1 MRRFRKPKSTF
12 ILLLIVSISI
22 GFAYLSSVLN
32 INSGVSFRENSFDVH
47 FENINLLSEDV
58 EYTTL
63 EISPSD
69 STTLNA
75 SINFYEP
82 SEIFEF
88 TVDVINGGGIDA
100 KLQSIENNLT
110 SSISEFITIE
120 TKYFDGQEIKENDLL
135 RMGQSKKIRIKV
147 TYNYDIEE
155 LPTAGTTTVAIT
167 MNYINKNAKEMD
179 YDRNVWT
186 YEYIGSDQ
194 TFVVP
199 KTGTYKIEL
208 WGAQGGGLDEEYR
221 GLGGYTAGTTE
232 LTKGDKFYLFIGG
245 QGNYTHFIDSE
256 NASDSKVSLISGEF
270 NAGSKAVGQWDFP
283 DRYWGT
289 GGGATDIRLVNGIWS
304 SFDSLKS
311 RIMVAAGAG
320 GSFQE
325 TSTSIRSYIG
335 GSGGGLTGFDGEWLG
350 HGSYRRYGTGATQTA
365 GGYSACLEEDGCIF
379 VIGQSV
385 AIGGFGIGG
394 FNSTFNGVAGG
405 GGGYFGGGGSGHCN
419 SGGGGSS
426 YISGHTGC
434 VAIEESS
441 TKSNITFPTKNSVA
455 CTDGT
460 TDIECSKHYSG
471 IVFTDTVM
479 IDGNGYRWTTEKGST
494 IVGMP
499 TYDGKG
505 TMTGNKGHGYAK
517 ITLIR

>member
-47 FENINLLSEDV
+47 FENINILSEDI

-186 YEYIGSDQ
+186 YEYMGSDQ

-245 QGNYTHFIDSE
+245 QGKYTHAFDDNSNRI
-256 NASDSKVSLISGEF
+256 IGEF
-270 NAGSKAVGQWDFP
+270 NVGGGAVGQRGYP

-289 GGGATDIRLVNGIWS
+289 GGGATDIRLVNDNWS

-320 GSFQE
+320 GNFQE
-325 TSTSIRSYIG
+325 ISGEIRAYIG
-335 GSGGGLTGFDGEWLG
+335 GAGGGLIGTDGKWKGTGI
-350 HGSYRRYGTGATQTA
+350 YRRYGTGATQTA
-365 GGYSACLEEDGCIF
+365 GGYSECLAEDNCRYI
-379 VIGQSV
+379 IGENT
-385 AIGGFGIGG
+385 AIGEFGVGG
-394 FNSTFNGVAGG
+394 YNEQISGVSSG